1 MLITAT
7 YDTWY
12 RVRHQVARPDAD
24 RQHRGRDAH
33 RGGLRSRH
41 ARGEAVPV
49 DESRGFLWRMQ
60 SRWRFTVVPQ
70 GVVVTC
76 ESITLSRPV
85 PLGLGLVS
93 RPIVTRVARES
104 MTTAVRA
111 WQAGWK

>member
-1 MLITAT
+1 MQSLWRFA
-7 YDTWY
+7 
-12 RVRHQVARPDAD
+12 
-24 RQHRGRDAH
+24 
-33 RGGLRSRH
+33 
-41 ARGEAVPV
+41 AVP
-49 DESRGFLWRMQ
+49 E
-60 SRWRFTVVPQ
+60 

-104 MTTAVRA
+104 ITTAVRS